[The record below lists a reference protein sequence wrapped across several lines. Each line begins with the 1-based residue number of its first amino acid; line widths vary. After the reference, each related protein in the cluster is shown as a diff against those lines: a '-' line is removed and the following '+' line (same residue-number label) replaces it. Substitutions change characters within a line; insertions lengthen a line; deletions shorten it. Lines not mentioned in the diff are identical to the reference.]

1 MTGRNVRPVSQ
12 FDLTPLGTRPGTMVS
27 MCYSNE
33 ARPPLP
39 PIMGGSTDEGDLV
52 LTASDGN
59 RFRAYAAR
67 AATPTGAGVVV
78 IPDPRGVHPFYKE
91 LVRRFAQAGVDA
103 VVIDYVDRTAGM
115 SERPDNFDLRAAIA
129 QTKPEAIA
137 ADVAAGIA
145 YLRSP
150 AGGAPESVFTVG
162 FCFGGAQSWR
172 QSAAQPGLS
181 GAIGFYGIPSRVREV
196 IPQMRAPLLLL
207 LAGNDQAS
215 TPADFAQFDREL
227 TQAGV
232 PHQLVVYEGAP
243 HSFFDRTFEQYRDA
257 SADAWRQV
265 LAFIKEHTRQPAR
278 S

>member
-1 MTGRNVRPVSQ
+1 
-12 FDLTPLGTRPGTMVS
+12 
-27 MCYSNE
+27 MCYTND

-52 LTASDGN
+52 LTAADGN
-59 RFRAYAAR
+59 RFNAYAAR
-67 AATPTGAGVVV
+67 AATPSGAGVVV
-78 IPDPRGVHPFYKE
+78 IPDPRGVHPFYKD

-103 VVIDYVDRTAGM
+103 VAIDYLGRTAGM
-115 SERPDNFDLRAAIA
+115 SERPDDFDYRAHIG
-129 QTKPEAIA
+129 QTKPETIA

-150 AGGAPESVFTVG
+150 AGGTTESVFTVG

-172 QSAAQPGLS
+172 QSAAQPGLAGS
-181 GAIGFYGIPSRVREV
+181 IGFYGIPARVRDA

-207 LAGNDQAS
+207 LAGNDQA
-215 TPADFAQFDREL
+215 TTQEDFAQFDREL

-232 PHQLVVYEGAP
+232 PHQKVVYEGAP
-243 HSFFDRTFEQYRDA
+243 HSFFDRTFEQHKDA
-257 SADAWRQV
+257 SADAWRLM

-278 S
+278 A

>member
-1 MTGRNVRPVSQ
+1 
-12 FDLTPLGTRPGTMVS
+12 MVV
-27 MCYSNE
+27 MCYTNE

-52 LTASDGN
+52 LTAADGN

-67 AATPTGAGVVV
+67 AATPSGAGVVV
-78 IPDPRGVHPFYKE
+78 IPDPRGVHPFYKD

-103 VVIDYVDRTAGM
+103 VVIDYLDRTAGM
-115 SERPDNFDLRAAIA
+115 SERPDNFDLRAAIG
-129 QTKPEAIA
+129 QTSPDAIA

-150 AGGAPESVFTVG
+150 AGGAAESVFTVG

-172 QSAAQPGLS
+172 QSAAQPGLAGS
-181 GAIGFYGIPSRVREV
+181 IGFYGIPSRVRDV

-207 LAGNDQAS
+207 LAGNDQA
-215 TPADFAQFDREL
+215 TTQEDFGQFDREL

-232 PHQLVVYEGAP
+232 PHQMVLYQGAP
-243 HSFFDRTFEQYRDA
+243 HSFFDRSFEEHKDA
-257 SADAWRQV
+257 SADAWRQM

-278 S
+278 A